1 MAEWFHQPARLKFL
15 AFDQWKLDVSSKDA
29 ATTEDHLRHSPNC
42 SIEKAQKLLGYKPR
56 HTPLAAVQESVSW
69 LIENGVITAS
79 PNA

>member
-1 MAEWFHQPARLKFL
+1 
-15 AFDQWKLDVSSKDA
+15 
-29 ATTEDHLRHSPNC
+29 LRHSPNC